1 MNSMSESPEL
11 SRRTVLAGAAWS
23 VPVVALA
30 VATPAA
36 AASKDTVTVTF
47 AATLIEL
54 HRSDTFAALVA
65 ITNETN
71 ADLAPETLQVTLVGL
86 PTDENEFTVEFP
98 DSPTMSDDENA
109 SLPVSNTAFTA
120 TDPSIGSITIT
131 SENPIAL
138 AAHETIVFGL
148 YLRRP
153 AHNAV
158 QAVYVIAGSFT
169 FGADTSGS
177 VTGTS
182 VKLVD

>member
-1 MNSMSESPEL
+1 MTDSAEL
-11 SRRTVLAGAAWS
+11 NRRTVLAGAAWS

-36 AASKDTVTVTF
+36 AASEDTVTVTF

-65 ITNETN
+65 ITNQSD
-71 ADLAPETLQVTLVGL
+71 AALPPEILQVTLVDL

-98 DSPTMSDDENA
+98 DSPTMSDDQNA
-109 SLPVSNTAFTA
+109 SLPVSNTDFTA
-120 TDPSIGSITIT
+120 TAPSSGSMTIT

-138 AAHETIVFGL
+138 AARQTVVFGI

-153 AHNAV
+153 AHNFT
-158 QAVYVIAGSFT
+158 QAVYLIAGTFT
-169 FGADTSGS
+169 FGAAIGGAVSGTT
-177 VTGTS
+177 VELT
-182 VKLVD
+182 DEPE